1 MAKITIERVYEP
13 SDLKSAKRVLI
24 DRLWPR
30 GIKKAA
36 LVHDLWLKEVAPSNE
51 LRKWYGHDRER
62 YDEFKER
69 YLKELRS
76 SPQRE
81 ALDQLKELANKRL
94 ILLTATK
101 DVEHSSASVLR
112 EILEAER

>member
-1 MAKITIERVYEP
+1 MAKVTIERVYEP
-13 SDLKSAKRVLI
+13 SDLKTPKRVLI

-30 GIKKAA
+30 GIKKES
-36 LVHDLWLKEVAPSNE
+36 LEHDLWLKEVAPSDE

-69 YLKELRS
+69 YLKELKS
-76 SPQRE
+76 SEQAE
-81 ALDQLKELANKRL
+81 ALERLKELSKKRL

-112 EILEAER
+112 ELLDS